1 MILVKVFI
9 VGGEGTSGLRLHSRL
24 KLRGDIELNEIAS
37 ELRKDS
43 NEIRKLM
50 EMSDFTFL
58 CLPDEAARETLE
70 LARGTKAR
78 IIDTSTAHRTA
89 EGWAYGF
96 PELSAKH
103 RDEIRSS
110 KYVASPGC
118 HASGFISLVYPLI
131 SSGIITTDYPLSF
144 VSQTGYSGGGK
155 KMIAGY
161 ENSERNSELKS
172 SKLYAM
178 NQTHKHLPEIV
189 SQCGLTQAP
198 VFMPIVCDYYAG
210 MVVSVPLQASLLKGK
225 PNVSDIIEIYKTHY
239 GSSRLI
245 KVIDEAPTA
254 LYSNTLA
261 GCDDMEIYISGNGEQ
276 ILLSSRFD
284 NLGKGASGAAVQ
296 CFNIMCGLDEET
308 GLSLGQRL

>member
-1 MILVKVFI
+1 MVKVFI
-9 VGGEGTSGLRLHSRL
+9 VGSEGTSGLRLHSRL
-24 KLRGDIELNEIAS
+24 KLRGDIELNEIAP

-70 LARGTKAR
+70 LAKGTRTR

-103 RDEIRSS
+103 REEIRSA

-118 HASGFISLVYPLI
+118 HASGFIALVYPLI
-131 SSGIITTDYPLSF
+131 SSGILAADYPLSF

-155 KMIAGY
+155 RMIAEY
-161 ENSERNSELKS
+161 EDPQRSSEHES

-178 NQTHKHLPEIV
+178 NQTHKHLPEIIK
-189 SQCGLTQAP
+189 QCGLSRAP

-210 MVVSVPLQASLLKGK
+210 MVVSVPLQTSALKGR
-225 PNVSDIIEIYKTHY
+225 PTASDIIDVYKAHY
-239 GSSRLI
+239 GGSKFINLI
-245 KVIDEAPTA
+245 ADAPSA
-254 LYSNTLA
+254 LYSNALE
-261 GCDDMEIYISGNGEQ
+261 GRDDMELFVSGNGDQ
-276 ILLSSRFD
+276 LLLCSRFD
-284 NLGKGASGAAVQ
+284 NLGKGASGAAIQ

-308 GLSLGQRL
+308 GLLLG